1 MIKSSSSCSVLKWRN
16 ISINNYVKYKLK
28 IRVMQKIIDSIM
40 LAFCAVKEIV
50 EWIIDLV
57 DKQKEKEKDE
67 EPKKLE

>member
-1 MIKSSSSCSVLKWRN
+1 
-16 ISINNYVKYKLK
+16 
-28 IRVMQKIIDSIM
+28 MQKIIDSIM

-67 EPKKLE
+67 ESKKLE

>member
-16 ISINNYVKYKLK
+16 ILINNYVKYQLK
-28 IRVMQKIIDSIM
+28 IRVMKKIIDSIM